1 VKILPILAKMFL
13 VLFCFTIVLSAYN
26 AGSTISNTLLIPY
39 IDAADAPDIDG
50 IDDDWDFTSRVGM
63 FVYTTNNT
71 PPLPVGGAAD
81 LSSWY
86 KVAWNEDGL
95 YFFGSVIDDSVI
107 AEDTAAEHVS
117 DSWEIMIDGKN
128 DKKSSAGYD
137 SNDVQFRWINGID
150 IEAKYKMPG
159 TEAVWQATTAG
170 YDVEF
175 MIPYD
180 YLADSFYTE
189 LEEDMMIGWEVQ
201 VNDAEVSGTRQTQ
214 TRWWS
219 EDDASWQYASLF
231 GTAKLVDNSAVLQIP
246 KIDVTEFDKDG
257 FAEDDEWVDLSSH
270 VIPWIACAVPTSNN
284 SPMMPDG
291 GAADL
296 SAKYKV
302 AWDDDGIYFFG
313 SIIDDSVLAEDT
325 TAEHVSDSWEIFID
339 GSNGKSA
346 SAGYDSN
353 VVQFRWMNGIDI
365 ESKYKFP
372 GTEAVWQATAEGYDV
387 ELVIPATYLAD
398 SFYTTLTDDL
408 VIGFETQV
416 NDAEVSGARQNQVKW
431 WNHDDAAWNYA
442 SLFGTAILTATNED
456 KVPEEVASNISLSVP
471 AVITSAAGI
480 SYSITARSSV
490 QLSIINIA
498 GQVVEVLE
506 SGVKDAGTH
515 TASISAKLSNGVYFC
530 KLDACGQTA
539 TNKVLLIK

>member
-1 VKILPILAKMFL
+1 MV
-13 VLFCFTIVLSAYN
+13 
-26 AGSTISNTLLIPY
+26 ST
-39 IDAADAPDIDG
+39 
-50 IDDDWDFTSRVGM
+50 
-63 FVYTTNNT
+63 
-71 PPLPVGGAAD
+71 
-81 LSSWY
+81 
-86 KVAWNEDGL
+86 
-95 YFFGSVIDDSVI
+95 
-107 AEDTAAEHVS
+107 
-117 DSWEIMIDGKN
+117 
-128 DKKSSAGYD
+128 
-137 SNDVQFRWINGID
+137 
-150 IEAKYKMPG
+150 
-159 TEAVWQATTAG
+159 
-170 YDVEF
+170 
-175 MIPYD
+175 
-180 YLADSFYTE
+180 
-189 LEEDMMIGWEVQ
+189 
-201 VNDAEVSGTRQTQ
+201 
-214 TRWWS
+214 
-219 EDDASWQYASLF
+219 
-231 GTAKLVDNSAVLQIP
+231 
-246 KIDVTEFDKDG
+246 
-257 FAEDDEWVDLSSH
+257 
-270 VIPWIACAVPTSNN
+270 
-284 SPMMPDG
+284 
-291 GAADL
+291 
-296 SAKYKV
+296 
-302 AWDDDGIYFFG
+302 
-313 SIIDDSVLAEDT
+313 
-325 TAEHVSDSWEIFID
+325 
-339 GSNGKSA
+339 
-346 SAGYDSN
+346 
-353 VVQFRWMNGIDI
+353 
-365 ESKYKFP
+365 YKFP